1 MERTMKSRAKKQRQQ
16 TGRDRWTLTSQGI
29 AATDLD
35 DLGDL
40 DDWDDDFD
48 HPSGLPPF
56 ALAMAR
62 ADLNEACARAAWG
75 SRPASASAPS
85 RSPDT
90 VPRPAPPPSSPSIE
104 RSAPHT
110 ALPIERDTPPATVW
124 EALRRLL
131 ACNKQEL
138 AARLGVSRHTLQRW
152 ERDELTETGAARVAA
167 LMQET
172 LTAAGA
178 GWTVAPPSRLPAL
191 KRGHRPAKSPG

>member
-1 MERTMKSRAKKQRQQ
+1 MKSRAKKQRQQ

-35 DLGDL
+35 DLDDL
-40 DDWDDDFD
+40 DDDFD
-48 HPSGLPPF
+48 EPSGLPPF

-62 ADLNEACARAAWG
+62 EDLAAACAKAAWG
-75 SRPASASAPS
+75 PRQTSASAPS
-85 RSPDT
+85 RSPGT
-90 VPRPAPPPSSPSIE
+90 APRPAPPPNSP
-104 RSAPHT
+104 
-110 ALPIERDTPPATVW
+110 PIERDTPPATVW

-152 ERDELTETGAARVAA
+152 ERDEPTETGPARVAA

-172 LTAAGA
+172 LAAAGA
-178 GWTVAPPSRLPAL
+178 GWTVAPEGTGYRVT
-191 KRGHRPAKSPG
+191 K